1 MPRNSFNLVVLIN
14 FQNSWS
20 LEPLLLLST
29 LHSLENKSLISK
41 FNKAFKVFNKLHFTG
56 KVSDIMVLWTQS
68 RTNRI
73 LETFV
78 QSTYQSICLALECS
92 AVTDVWMSWLY
103 IRGPAYPVRPWVSV
117 SRSVVSDSETPW
129 TVAQQAHLSMD
140 TPGKNTGVSSH
151 SLLQGIFSN
160 QGSNPRRLHCRQIFY
175 YVRHQGSQ

>member
-20 LEPLLLLST
+20 LEPILLLST

-56 KVSDIMVLWTQS
+56 KVSDIMVLWTKS

-103 IRGPAYPVRPWVSV
+103 IRGPAYAVRLWVLVVQSCPTLWDPMDCSPTGSSV
-117 SRSVVSDSETPW
+117 HGSSRQEYWSE
-129 TVAQQAHLSMD
+129 
-140 TPGKNTGVSSH
+140 
-151 SLLQGIFSN
+151 
-160 QGSNPRRLHCRQIFY
+160 
-175 YVRHQGSQ
+175 